1 MPLPRRDQPHDG
13 APTLEVVGPAAAFSQ
28 LYHDYFDAIYW
39 YCRNRLNDAVAAE
52 DAASTIFT
60 RALAAGPRYDD
71 PGLRSWLFTIA
82 HNVVI
87 NVYRASR
94 PQAPLEAA
102 SEIPDPIM
110 LLEDAVIADEERRR
124 LLDALRRLPPDQ
136 RQVVELRMAG
146 LTGPEVAQVMGRS
159 HGAIKMLQ
167 LRAYAQL
174 RSLLAETPG
183 EMGDH
188 HE

>member
-1 MPLPRRDQPHDG
+1 MPLPRRDQPS
-13 APTLEVVGPAAAFSQ
+13 PTIEVVGPAAAFSQ
-28 LYHDYFDAIYW
+28 LYQDYFDAIYW
-39 YCRNRLNDAVAAE
+39 YCRNRLDDAAAAE

-102 SEIPDPIM
+102 AAIPDPVM
-110 LLEDAVIADEERRR
+110 LLEDAVVADEERRR
-124 LLDALRRLPPDQ
+124 LLDALRRVSPEQ

-146 LTGPEVAQVMGRS
+146 LTGPEIARVMGKS

-167 LRAYAQL
+167 LRAFAQL
-174 RSLLAETPG
+174 RIYLADMPADW
-183 EMGDH
+183 GDH

>member
-1 MPLPRRDQPHDG
+1 MPLPQRDQLHDG
-13 APTLEVVGPAAAFSQ
+13 APTLEAVGPAVAFAE
-28 LYHDYFDAIYW
+28 LYDEYFDAIYW
-39 YCRNRLNDAVAAE
+39 YCRNRLNDAATAE

-60 RALAAGPRYDD
+60 RAFAAGPRYHD

-87 NVYRASR
+87 NVYRANR

-102 SEIPDPIM
+102 ASLPDPVM
-110 LLEDAVIADEERRR
+110 QLEDAVVADEEYRR
-124 LLDALRRLPPDQ
+124 LLDALRQLPADQ

-146 LTGPEVAQVMGRS
+146 LTGPEIARIMHRS

-167 LRAYAQL
+167 LRAFARL
-174 RSLLAETPG
+174 REILAELPG
-183 EMGDH
+183 EESSH
-188 HE
+188 A